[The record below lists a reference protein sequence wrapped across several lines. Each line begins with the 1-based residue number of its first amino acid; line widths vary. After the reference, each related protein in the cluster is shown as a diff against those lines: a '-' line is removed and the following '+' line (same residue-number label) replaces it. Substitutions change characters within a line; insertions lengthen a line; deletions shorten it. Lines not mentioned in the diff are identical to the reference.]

1 MDIVLGV
8 SMAPT
13 VVRTVLVEGENADGV
28 TIDDKSFDVA

>member
-13 VVRTVLVEGENADGV
+13 VVRTVLVEGENADGSAL
-28 TIDDKSFDVA
+28 DSFMIAK